1 MQFLAI
7 LIHRKDKSMNDIE
20 MSIKEQKSNG
30 KIFDTL
36 LEKLSKIDDPRI
48 ERGKL
53 HPLQSILS
61 IYLCAT
67 VCNRTGW
74 DEVVDFAK
82 SRETFFSGMLHLPNG
97 IPSADTFARVIERI
111 HPKMLQTVL
120 LEWLECHQE
129 KKVIQEKDEDQLK
142 QISLDGKTLRSS
154 YGSDEADKACH
165 IVHAWAGEQNV
176 IVAQEAVAEKTN
188 EITAMKTIVDNIVL
202 NGSIVSIDAI
212 GCQVELAESIIDK
225 KGDYLFALK
234 GNQKTSL
241 DIVTGSF
248 DKNFSDLI
256 NTSNNYHKTIEKD
269 HGRIDTR
276 EYFTMSAPAELK
288 QKWPGLK
295 TIGMVVSQRYIK
307 GKTSKE
313 VRYYLTSR
321 AFTAEIF
328 GQKVRKHWSV
338 ENSLHWVL
346 DVNFGEDKCRIRSG
360 FAAQNVSWFRCLA
373 ISLLKREPTRLSI
386 HRKMLAAGDN
396 LTYLKKVLFNTV
408 C

>member
-1 MQFLAI
+1 MVSFSL
-7 LIHRKDKSMNDIE
+7 RKEKFMDDIE
-20 MSIKEQKSNG
+20 MSIKEQTLNG
-30 KIFDTL
+30 KVFDRL
-36 LEKLSKIDDPRI
+36 LEKLVQIEDPRVD
-48 ERGKL
+48 RNKL
-53 HPLQSILS
+53 HPLQSILA

-74 DEVVDFAK
+74 DEVEDFAK

-111 HPKMLQTVL
+111 NPKMLQAVL
-120 LEWLECHQE
+120 LDWLTGNQN
-129 KKVIQEKDEDQLK
+129 KKNGKER

-154 YGSDEADKACH
+154 YGSGEADKACH

-176 IVAQEAVAEKTN
+176 IVSQEAVDKKTN
-188 EITAMKTIVDNIVL
+188 EITAMRTIVDNIDL
-202 NGSIVSIDAI
+202 DRAMVSIDAI
-212 GCQVELAESIIDK
+212 GCQVDLAEKIIQK
-225 KGDYLFALK
+225 NGDYLFALK
-234 GNQKTSL
+234 GNQQSAL
-241 DIVTGSF
+241 DVVVGCFNQVSNEQL
-248 DKNFSDLI
+248 KKSDQ
-256 NTSNNYHKTIEKD
+256 YHKTVEKD
-269 HGRIDTR
+269 HGRIETR
-276 EYFTMSAPAELK
+276 ECFTMNAPAELK
-288 QKWPGLK
+288 RKWPGLK
-295 TIGMVVSQRYIK
+295 TIGRVISQRYIK

-313 VRYYLTSR
+313 SRYYLTS
-321 AFTAEIF
+321 ASICAEMF
-328 GQKVRKHWSV
+328 AQKVRKHWSV

-373 ISLLKREPTRLSI
+373 ISLLKSEPSKLSI